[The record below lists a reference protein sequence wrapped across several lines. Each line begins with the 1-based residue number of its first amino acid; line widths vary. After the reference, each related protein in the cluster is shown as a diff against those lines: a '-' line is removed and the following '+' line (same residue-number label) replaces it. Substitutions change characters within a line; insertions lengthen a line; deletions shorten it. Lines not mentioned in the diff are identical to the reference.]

1 MISAVDSPKVGA
13 MIYDGSKMNQFRSM
27 KGHMFIAAMVLIFS
41 ITNIESARDSI
52 NVCPVEICT
61 QGLSGSP

>member
-1 MISAVDSPKVGA
+1 
-13 MIYDGSKMNQFRSM
+13 M
-27 KGHMFIAAMVLIFS
+27 KGQMFIAAMVLIFS

>member
-41 ITNIESARDSI
+41 ITNIESARIQS
-52 NVCPVEICT
+52 T
-61 QGLSGSP
+61 FALLKSARRA